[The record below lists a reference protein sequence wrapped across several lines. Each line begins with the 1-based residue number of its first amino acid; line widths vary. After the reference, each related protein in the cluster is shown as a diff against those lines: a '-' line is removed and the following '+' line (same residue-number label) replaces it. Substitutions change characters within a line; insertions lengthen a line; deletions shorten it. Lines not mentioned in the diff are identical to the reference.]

1 MYSGPWELGLIIS
14 EDECDT
20 ALRMTQLNV
29 DGNTYDVIYTTGY
42 FSNTFNAYW
51 TDDADGL
58 WTDPSTVS
66 IHAHVKY
73 RCICP
78 SVKVNVKLCRY
89 KFEWYTVCACAWFQ
103 IFMALMYTHLNIQV
117 RLVLCRLTVAW

>member
-1 MYSGPWELGLIIS
+1 MYSTTYRPYFIFSANAWSQFLWYKNPGGDDAMYSGPWELGLIIS

-66 IHAHVKY
+66 TCS
-73 RCICP
+73 R
-78 SVKVNVKLCRY
+78 
-89 KFEWYTVCACAWFQ
+89 Q
-103 IFMALMYTHLNIQV
+103 IPLYLPK
-117 RLVLCRLTVAW
+117 CKS